1 MAQVTV
7 TSGILTGNLITPTG
21 SLRWEELGDSL
32 VGTWADWTNWNPY
45 PNDITV
51 EVLADAG
58 SKGAFTPSANFVFE
72 GSMTADLL
80 TGDELDS
87 NDAIVTPT
95 TTTVTEDGITYSE
108 AQFFQFN
115 ITVTTDSATALP
127 TMTLPN
133 MSLGDV
139 ITEEYLTNI
148 DTSTLSSD
156 SLGARELDTN
166 IAVAT
171 TMVIT
176 AHQEGVTYANGEF
189 QDRQYAVPDDFIFQ
203 ENAIVVNTVTKSPP
217 TIRCFDLNG
226 ESIDAII
233 DARIVGLP
241 FILLTNNGIEAA
253 I

>member
-1 MAQVTV
+1 
-7 TSGILTGNLITPTG
+7 
-21 SLRWEELGDSL
+21 
-32 VGTWADWTNWNPY
+32 
-45 PNDITV
+45 
-51 EVLADAG
+51 
-58 SKGAFTPSANFVFE
+58 
-72 GSMTADLL
+72 MTADLL

-87 NDAIVTPT
+87 NDEIVTPT

-171 TMVIT
+171 TMVVT

-203 ENAIVVNTVTKSPP
+203 ENAIVVNTVSKSPP